1 LRRNSGQPFWHKK
14 YAAHV
19 NSAVVLFAAMRF
31 RAYFTICVC
40 LLCAASAFA
49 ADEDGAPAPRFHAK
63 TTSGESFNNESIKG
77 KVVLLEFW
85 TSWCVYCHQEEALV
99 EEVNKEFSGK
109 GLIVLAIDVAE
120 SKKTVKKYLEQHPR
134 SCRIVLTED
143 TNLAAMYQANAYPIY
158 VVIDR
163 DGNIAGEQR
172 GAAGERALRR
182 LLANAGIGAEEKA
195 EEN

>member
-1 LRRNSGQPFWHKK
+1 
-14 YAAHV
+14 
-19 NSAVVLFAAMRF
+19 MRF
-31 RAYFTICVC
+31 RT
-40 LLCAASAFA
+40 LLLISVLLSGTFSIAG
-49 ADEDGAPAPRFHAK
+49 DDDGQAAPRFRAK
-63 TTSGESFNNESIKG
+63 TTSGETFNNESIKG

-85 TSWCVYCHQEEALV
+85 TTWCQYCHDEEPLV
-99 EEVNKEFSGK
+99 EQINREFADK

-143 TNLAAMYQANAYPIY
+143 TNLAAMYQANSYPIY
-158 VVIDR
+158 VAIDR

-182 LLANAGIGAEEKA
+182 LLARAGIEA
-195 EEN
+195 EENAEGN